1 MIGDS
6 FHRPNA
12 ASLRPMLTKIRL
24 RNFRGFSDHELPI
37 LPLTLIVGRN
47 NAGKSTIIEA
57 LRFIA
62 LATARYQTVPYIDP
76 PADLDVPDTFRGIS
90 PSLRDIDF
98 DRLNLFYRY
107 GSPPAIIQAD
117 FANAGSIAVYL
128 YSADDIFIV
137 IRNSRGQIIQSLPQ
151 DKALQL
157 PRINILAQVSPVAA
171 TEENLDETYVRR
183 SVSSSRSS
191 IHFRNQLKIFEDSFP
206 YFKQLCEENWPRL
219 QIREFITTCGEHRNE
234 IELHVRDEDFVGEI
248 RWMGHGLQ
256 IWLQTMWF
264 LARTDQRDVIVLDE
278 PDVYLHADLQRKLIR
293 ILKAQERQAIIATHS
308 IEMMSEI
315 EPSAIL
321 VADRRRQ
328 KSEFATSLPGVQA
341 IINQIGG
348 VHNIHLARL
357 WSSKKVVFVEGDD
370 LRFLKIFQDKL
381 FPMSNE
387 PLDALPNFPIGGWGG
402 WNYVVGSSMLLKGSG
417 GEEIAKYCI
426 LDSDYHTSDEVG
438 ERYRSAAE
446 HCIGLHIWQKKE
458 IENYVI
464 FPATIAR
471 YLNDKKRKGK
481 NVTVID
487 VEAILNEICENLKD
501 ETHDLISEEYIR
513 RHRPKN
519 AAPEGNR
526 YARGELRAKWTSLSG
541 KLEIVSGKAVL
552 SQISAWAQ
560 RNYGVSLN
568 AYVLAKTMLA
578 DELDAELVAVM
589 TDLETGAAMRGQTGC
604 ARC

>member
-1 MIGDS
+1 M
-6 FHRPNA
+6 
-12 ASLRPMLTKIRL
+12 
-24 RNFRGFSDHELPI
+24 
-37 LPLTLIVGRN
+37 
-47 NAGKSTIIEA
+47 
-57 LRFIA
+57 
-62 LATARYQTVPYIDP
+62 
-76 PADLDVPDTFRGIS
+76 
-90 PSLRDIDF
+90 
-98 DRLNLFYRY
+98 
-107 GSPPAIIQAD
+107 
-117 FANAGSIAVYL
+117 
-128 YSADDIFIV
+128 
-137 IRNSRGQIIQSLPQ
+137 
-151 DKALQL
+151 
-157 PRINILAQVSPVAA
+157 
-171 TEENLDETYVRR
+171 
-183 SVSSSRSS
+183 SSSRSS
-191 IHFRNQLKIFEDSFP
+191 IDFRNQLKIFGNSFT

-219 QIREFITTCGEHRNE
+219 QIRDFLTTCGEHRNE
-234 IELHVRDEDFVGEI
+234 IELHVCDEDFVGEI

-293 ILKAQERQAIIATHS
+293 ILRAQERQAVIATHS

-321 VADRRRQ
+321 VADRRRR

-357 WSSKKVVFVEGDD
+357 WSNKKVVFVEGDD
-370 LRFLKIFQDKL
+370 LRFLKVFQDKL
-381 FPMSNE
+381 FPVSNE

-417 GEEIAKYCI
+417 GEEITKYCI

-446 HCIGLHIWQKKE
+446 HRIGLHIWQKKE

-464 FPATIAR
+464 FPATIVR
-471 YLNDKKRKGK
+471 YLNDKKRKGN
-481 NVTVID
+481 NVTITE
-487 VEAILNEICENLKD
+487 VEVILNEVCESLKD

-526 YARGELRAKWTSLSG
+526 FARGKLRAKWTSLSG

-552 SQISAWAQ
+552 SQISTWAQ

-589 TDLETGAAMRGQTGC
+589 TDLETGAPMRGQTGC
-604 ARC
+604 AK